1 MIGHISGTLVADTS
15 EKRWATG
22 SAKPIVGAAAIAQ
35 VAPWT
40 NERARWRGVARGAI
54 MVAFVPLF
62 LVTFVADQAWAPV
75 ARRGHRLANVYALI
89 ARRD

>member
-1 MIGHISGTLVADTS
+1 VDLLSSILLVAL
-15 EKRWATG
+15 AL
-22 SAKPIVGAAAIAQ
+22 APAQ

-62 LVTFVADQAWAPV
+62 LMAFVADQAWAPV
-75 ARRGHRLANVYALI
+75 ARRGHRLTNVYALI
-89 ARRD
+89 ARRN